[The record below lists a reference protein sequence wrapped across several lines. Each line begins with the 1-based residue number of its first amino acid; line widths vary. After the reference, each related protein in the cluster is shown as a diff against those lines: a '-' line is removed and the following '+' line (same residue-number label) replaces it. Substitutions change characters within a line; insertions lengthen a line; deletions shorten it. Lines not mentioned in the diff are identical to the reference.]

1 MEANMRTESGR
12 LRPRARVHYVVLGLL
27 VAGGQATLL
36 ALLTVGQIAQFER
49 ADAGPHVPNVID
61 ALVAVLSAPVFLFFR
76 PEWTFWLRPY
86 LGNDI
91 WIIGLLVAM
100 NALSWGV
107 VIAGL
112 IWLWRR
118 SLARQRLLATI
129 GVVGLVCLMVVLTIT
144 GVIYCHR
151 DFAGALHCHSF
162 STPAHDH

>member
-1 MEANMRTESGR
+1 MEVNVTTEPWG
-12 LRPRARVHYVVLGLL
+12 LRRRAGARYLVLAALT
-27 VAGGQATLL
+27 AAGQATLL
-36 ALLTVGQIAQFER
+36 FLLTVGQIARFEH
-49 ADAGPHVPNVID
+49 AGAGRYTPPVLD
-61 ALVAVLSAPVFLFFR
+61 ALVEVLSAPIFLFIR

-107 VIAGL
+107 AIAGL
-112 IWLWRR
+112 TWCWNR
-118 SLARQRLLATI
+118 SLARQRLLATV
-129 GVVGLVCLMVVLTIT
+129 GVVGLVCLVVVLTMI

-151 DFAGALHCHSF
+151 GFAGALHCHSF